1 MPKSKI
7 RVKRNERI
15 KMTFTVDECEGSLRG
30 RRGGQVNR
38 GRNWR
43 GAGRGWTAA
52 MQRKTQGHST
62 RNIKYSAR
70 CSYLAPVSKS
80 SIGLYRQRNHM

>member
-30 RRGGQVNR
+30 RGGGQVNR

-43 GAGRGWTAA
+43 GQDGVGRQQCRERPRVTVHATLNTVHDAA
-52 MQRKTQGHST
+52 ILPQ
-62 RNIKYSAR
+62 
-70 CSYLAPVSKS
+70 
-80 SIGLYRQRNHM
+80 